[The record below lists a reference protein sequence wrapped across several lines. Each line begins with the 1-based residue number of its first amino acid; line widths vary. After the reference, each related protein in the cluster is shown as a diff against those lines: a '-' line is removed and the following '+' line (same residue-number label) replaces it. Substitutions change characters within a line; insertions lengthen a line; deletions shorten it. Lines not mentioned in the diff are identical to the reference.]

1 MLVQFEK
8 NLGRK
13 NVKWGWAAD
22 EQLETERMTNGIF
35 EMALSDQLNFP
46 LGDQKCGRR
55 HCLEY

>member
-1 MLVQFEK
+1 MRK

-22 EQLETERMTNGIF
+22 EQLETGGMTNGIF

-46 LGDQKCGRR
+46 HGDQKCGRR